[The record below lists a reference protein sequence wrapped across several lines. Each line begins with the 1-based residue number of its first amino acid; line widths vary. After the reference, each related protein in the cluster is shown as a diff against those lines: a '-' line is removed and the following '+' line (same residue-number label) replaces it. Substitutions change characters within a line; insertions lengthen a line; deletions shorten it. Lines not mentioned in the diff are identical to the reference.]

1 MREYLPEVLQRA
13 VGCSLQ
19 RRDRSLSARAEDRS
33 RQLASGATTS
43 HPAIEIEGD
52 VTEGSGNCHRAV
64 GHGAEGS
71 NPPRAEEPPED
82 TLSSARGSVI
92 TTPDL
97 IDALATNLAPVRR
110 LRPPA
115 IRAFGWLLLA
125 ALMLA
130 LLVVSQGI
138 RPDLAQR
145 LREPTFI
152 LGMAGTL
159 LTGILAAVAAF
170 MLSLPDRSR
179 FCLLLPAPAL
189 VLWLSTIGYQ
199 CLTNWVSLEPNGIH
213 LGETAQCFATL
224 VLTSLPLSLAMLVML
239 RYAAPLRP
247 IAVTLTGSL
256 AVAAITATTLS
267 LFHDLDATVMILTW
281 NLGTAALF
289 VGLGAAL
296 GGKMFSWAAP
306 ISMRGGD

>member
-1 MREYLPEVLQRA
+1 
-13 VGCSLQ
+13 
-19 RRDRSLSARAEDRS
+19 
-33 RQLASGATTS
+33 
-43 HPAIEIEGD
+43 
-52 VTEGSGNCHRAV
+52 
-64 GHGAEGS
+64 
-71 NPPRAEEPPED
+71 
-82 TLSSARGSVI
+82 VI

-97 IDALATNLAPVRR
+97 IDALAANLAPVRR
-110 LRPPA
+110 LRPPVT
-115 IRAFGWLLLA
+115 RAACWLLLA
-125 ALMLA
+125 ALVLA
-130 LLVVSQGI
+130 LLAVSQGI

-152 LGMAGTL
+152 LGMSGAL
-159 LTGILAAVAAF
+159 LTGVLAAVAAF

-213 LGETAQCFATL
+213 LGETTQCFATL

-256 AVAAITATTLS
+256 AVAAITATALS
-267 LFHDLDATVMILTW
+267 LFHELDATVMILMW
-281 NLGTAALF
+281 NLGVAALF
-289 VGLGAAL
+289 VGLGGAF
-296 GGKMFSWAAP
+296 GEKMLSWAAP
-306 ISMRGGD
+306 RSMTRGA

>member
-1 MREYLPEVLQRA
+1 M
-13 VGCSLQ
+13 
-19 RRDRSLSARAEDRS
+19 
-33 RQLASGATTS
+33 
-43 HPAIEIEGD
+43 
-52 VTEGSGNCHRAV
+52 
-64 GHGAEGS
+64 
-71 NPPRAEEPPED
+71 
-82 TLSSARGSVI
+82 I

-97 IDALATNLAPVRR
+97 IEALAANLAPVRR
-110 LRPPA
+110 LRPPVT
-115 IRAFGWLLLA
+115 RAACWLLLA
-125 ALMLA
+125 ALVLA
-130 LLVVSQGI
+130 LLAVSQGI

-152 LGMAGTL
+152 LGMSGAL
-159 LTGILAAVAAF
+159 LTGVLAAVAAF

-256 AVAAITATTLS
+256 AVAAITATALS
-267 LFHDLDATVMILTW
+267 LFHELDATVMILMW

-289 VGLGAAL
+289 VGLGGAL
-296 GGKMFSWAAP
+296 GGKVFSWAAP
-306 ISMRGGD
+306 RSMTRGA

>member
-1 MREYLPEVLQRA
+1 M
-13 VGCSLQ
+13 
-19 RRDRSLSARAEDRS
+19 
-33 RQLASGATTS
+33 
-43 HPAIEIEGD
+43 
-52 VTEGSGNCHRAV
+52 
-64 GHGAEGS
+64 
-71 NPPRAEEPPED
+71 
-82 TLSSARGSVI
+82 I

-97 IDALATNLAPVRR
+97 IDALAANLAPVRR
-110 LRPPA
+110 LRPPVT
-115 IRAFGWLLLA
+115 RAACWLLLA
-125 ALMLA
+125 ALVLA
-130 LLVVSQGI
+130 LLAVSQGI

-152 LGMAGTL
+152 LGMSGAL
-159 LTGILAAVAAF
+159 LTGVLAAVATF

-256 AVAAITATTLS
+256 AVAAISATALS
-267 LFHDLDATVMILTW
+267 LFHELDATVMILMW

-289 VGLGAAL
+289 VGLGGAL
-296 GGKMFSWAAP
+296 GGKVFSWAAP
-306 ISMRGGD
+306 RSMTRGA

>member
-1 MREYLPEVLQRA
+1 M
-13 VGCSLQ
+13 
-19 RRDRSLSARAEDRS
+19 
-33 RQLASGATTS
+33 
-43 HPAIEIEGD
+43 
-52 VTEGSGNCHRAV
+52 
-64 GHGAEGS
+64 
-71 NPPRAEEPPED
+71 
-82 TLSSARGSVI
+82 I

-97 IDALATNLAPVRR
+97 IEALAANLVPVRR
-110 LRPPA
+110 LRPPVT
-115 IRAFGWLLLA
+115 RAACWMLLVALLLA
-125 ALMLA
+125 LLA
-130 LLVVSQGI
+130 VSQGI
-138 RPDLAQR
+138 RPDLTQR
-145 LREPTFI
+145 SRELTFI
-152 LGMAGTL
+152 LGMSGAL
-159 LTGILAAVAAF
+159 LTGVLAAVAAF

-256 AVAAITATTLS
+256 AVAAISATALS
-267 LFHDLDATVMILTW
+267 LFHELDATVMILMW

-289 VGLGAAL
+289 VGLGGAL
-296 GGKMFSWAAP
+296 GGKVFSWAAP
-306 ISMRGGD
+306 RSMTRGA

>member
-1 MREYLPEVLQRA
+1 
-13 VGCSLQ
+13 
-19 RRDRSLSARAEDRS
+19 
-33 RQLASGATTS
+33 
-43 HPAIEIEGD
+43 
-52 VTEGSGNCHRAV
+52 
-64 GHGAEGS
+64 
-71 NPPRAEEPPED
+71 
-82 TLSSARGSVI
+82 VI

-97 IDALATNLAPVRR
+97 IDALAANLAPVRR
-110 LRPPA
+110 LRPPVT
-115 IRAFGWLLLA
+115 RAACWLLLA
-125 ALMLA
+125 ALVLA
-130 LLVVSQGI
+130 LLAVSQGI

-152 LGMAGTL
+152 LGMSGAL
-159 LTGILAAVAAF
+159 LTGVLAAVAAF

-256 AVAAITATTLS
+256 AVAAITATALS
-267 LFHDLDATVMILTW
+267 LFHELDATVMILMW

-289 VGLGAAL
+289 VGLGGAL
-296 GGKMFSWAAP
+296 GGKVFSWAAP
-306 ISMRGGD
+306 RSMTRGA